1 MFEMM
6 LNPFRTGNMVWPNP
20 SLVLPVTTIDYIR
33 TDNPTEM
40 YVSGGGTGNAIA
52 SRKLYHYNGVTNTWT
67 DLGALPAR
75 VSSNG
80 TNNVAFIDGNVVL
93 MNGDQI
99 DIYNVASKV
108 WSTKPGPTYGT
119 VYHASANGC
128 VTYKGDAYFFG
139 DSTNPA
145 GSWMKKYVLAT
156 NTFSTEA
163 TYSTT
168 TGHGTYSRGIVV
180 NDVAYFFSTSG
191 LVNQV
196 VTYTFATKTFAT
208 IPTPHNIT
216 SRPSVSALG
225 TDIFV
230 AGSAPAGAP
239 SNQIDGNRVLVF
251 DTTTLAYRELWAVS
265 PPKLPAMSLVVA
277 DKLLLYGGTTALSGG
292 ALSPNMQVIDLLAKG
307 LYVPKSLVAMATP
320 TMFKGG
326 YLGTAAAVTDNY
338 IYATPGQA
346 FGAGPSTP
354 EAFSRYVASSDTW
367 QPLMAQPDPN
377 SQATTL
383 DIGTKLLFFG
393 GTTVS
398 GNALS
403 VRSYTYATGVWATE
417 ATLTDVVGSLLNPS
431 IARAGDWV
439 VIAYG
444 RERGSAS
451 GTMLKYNI
459 VTKIMTRLP
468 NMVSGGDP
476 VDFGTVM
483 SDGTNIYM
491 HSATTYNAGVKHL
504 NQFNRFNPVNNVFTP
519 LAAPP
524 INFYNMPVGYC
535 SKGYFVVVGAV
546 SPTGVDNT
554 KRLTYTPAT
563 NKWQVYTVP
572 SLENNIQKRSAVLK
586 DKLYILGNSTNQT
599 SYTLEL

>member
-1 MFEMM
+1 
-6 LNPFRTGNMVWPNP
+6 
-20 SLVLPVTTIDYIR
+20 
-33 TDNPTEM
+33 
-40 YVSGGGTGNAIA
+40 
-52 SRKLYHYNGVTNTWT
+52 
-67 DLGALPAR
+67 
-75 VSSNG
+75 
-80 TNNVAFIDGNVVL
+80 
-93 MNGDQI
+93 
-99 DIYNVASKV
+99 
-108 WSTKPGPTYGT
+108 
-119 VYHASANGC
+119 
-128 VTYKGDAYFFG
+128 
-139 DSTNPA
+139 
-145 GSWMKKYVLAT
+145 
-156 NTFSTEA
+156 
-163 TYSTT
+163 
-168 TGHGTYSRGIVV
+168 
-180 NDVAYFFSTSG
+180 
-191 LVNQV
+191 
-196 VTYTFATKTFAT
+196 
-208 IPTPHNIT
+208 
-216 SRPSVSALG
+216 
-225 TDIFV
+225 
-230 AGSAPAGAP
+230 
-239 SNQIDGNRVLVF
+239 
-251 DTTTLAYRELWAVS
+251 
-265 PPKLPAMSLVVA
+265 
-277 DKLLLYGGTTALSGG
+277 
-292 ALSPNMQVIDLLAKG
+292 
-307 LYVPKSLVAMATP
+307 
-320 TMFKGG
+320 
-326 YLGTAAAVTDNY
+326 
-338 IYATPGQA
+338 
-346 FGAGPSTP
+346 
-354 EAFSRYVASSDTW
+354 
-367 QPLMAQPDPN
+367 MAQPDPN

-403 VRSYTYATGVWATE
+403 VRSYTYATGAWATE

-468 NMVSGGDP
+468 NMVSGGDT

-572 SLENNIQKRSAVLK
+572 ALENNIQKRSAVLK